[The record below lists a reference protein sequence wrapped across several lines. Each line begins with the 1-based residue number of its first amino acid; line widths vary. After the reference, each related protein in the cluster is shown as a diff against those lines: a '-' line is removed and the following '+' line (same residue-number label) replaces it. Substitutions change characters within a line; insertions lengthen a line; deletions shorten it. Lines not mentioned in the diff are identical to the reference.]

1 MEFPSEISFII
12 KQFSMPITNPNWRHK
27 HPSHFYAF
35 ASSESFLRF
44 NFSPIYKDLPFS
56 KAWAIH
62 NFFILWSDGRILL
75 PNEGGPMKW
84 FWHDDYIYAHGK
96 RFNFYKTLW

>member
-12 KQFSMPITNPNWRHK
+12 KQFSMPISHPDWRHK

-44 NFSPIYKDLPFS
+44 NFSPIYKDFPFS

-84 FWHDDYIYAHGK
+84 FWDNDHIYAHGNC
-96 RFNFYKTLW
+96 FNFNQTFW